1 MQLSREEVQ
10 NIAHLARIG
19 MTEDDLVKAE
29 KDLGAILA
37 YVERLQKIDTKDVP
51 EAAALPIEA
60 LQFRPDLVNPTTDV
74 ERSLILDNFPA
85 SEGGMLKAPAVF
97 ERPKK

>member
-10 NIAHLARIG
+10 SIAHLARIG
-19 MTEDDLVKAE
+19 MTDAELEKAE
-29 KDLGAILA
+29 KDLGAILG
-37 YVERLQKIDTKDVP
+37 YVERLQNIDTNGVP

-60 LQFRPDLVNPTTDV
+60 LQFRPDVVTGSTEV
-74 ERSLILDNFPA
+74 ERTLILDNFPA